1 MDLTGKRV
9 LITAAG
15 QGIGFTTARLF
26 AAAGAEVIASDI
38 NLERL
43 QGSAGIRALTLNVT
57 DPAAIAAAAEA
68 IGPIDV
74 LFNCAGVVHSGSILD
89 CSEDQWA
96 FALDLNVTAM
106 YRMIRAFLPGMLARG
121 KGSIINM
128 SSVASSVKGVPN
140 RFAYSA
146 SKAAVI
152 GLTRSVAADYVTQ
165 GIRCNAICPGTVESP
180 SLRQRIAE
188 QAREQGAASKRCI
201 RRSSPVS
208 RSGASAPPRKSP
220 NWRCIWPLTPVHTP
234 PARCRSST
242 AAGAT
247 EGMGPQAVA
256 LAILSLGSARTPHV
270 LRVRSGSAR
279 CPHPNCLRSRHLGPI
294 PPAYFERGRH
304 ETFTLRATRARA
316 PRHVGYAR
324 PPARFVA
331 AYCRRGGAALLPAS
345 LAKLRALDS
354 ATLPLVEGQPRI
366 GACVGGI
373 GKFICIGLNY
383 ADHAAETGAAIPEE
397 PVVFNKWTSAVIGP
411 YDRVEIPRG
420 SQKTDWEVEL
430 GVVIGLGGRYI
441 SEADAMRHVAG
452 YCVINDVS
460 EREYQIERG
469 GTWDKGKGCDTFGP
483 IGPWLVTA
491 DEIADPHSLNLWL
504 EVDGKRYQDGNTST
518 MIFRIPQI
526 VSYLSR
532 FMSLQPGDVISTGT
546 PPGVGMGQKPQP
558 IYLRAGQTMRLG
570 IEGLGEQRQQ
580 TVQA

>member
-1 MDLTGKRV
+1 MKLLRYGEP
-9 LITAAG
+9 G
-15 QGIGFTTARLF
+15 Q
-26 AAAGAEVIASDI
+26 
-38 NLERL
+38 ER
-43 QGSAGIRALTLNVT
+43 
-57 DPAAIAAAAEA
+57 
-68 IGPIDV
+68 
-74 LFNCAGVVHSGSILD
+74 
-89 CSEDQWA
+89 
-96 FALDLNVTAM
+96 
-106 YRMIRAFLPGMLARG
+106 PGMLDAQGRLRDL
-121 KGSIINM
+121 SQHI
-128 SSVASSVKGVPN
+128 
-140 RFAYSA
+140 
-146 SKAAVI
+146 
-152 GLTRSVAADYVTQ
+152 ADV
-165 GIRCNAICPGTVESP
+165 
-180 SLRQRIAE
+180 
-188 QAREQGAASKRCI
+188 
-201 RRSSPVS
+201 
-208 RSGASAPPRKSP
+208 
-220 NWRCIWPLTPVHTP
+220 
-234 PARCRSST
+234 
-242 AAGAT
+242 
-247 EGMGPQAVA
+247 
-256 LAILSLGSARTPHV
+256 
-270 LRVRSGSAR
+270 
-279 CPHPNCLRSRHLGPI
+279 
-294 PPAYFERGRH
+294 
-304 ETFTLRATRARA
+304 
-316 PRHVGYAR
+316 
-324 PPARFVA
+324 
-331 AYCRRGGAALLPAS
+331 GGAALLPAS

-354 ATLPLVEGQPRI
+354 AALPLVEGQPRL

-397 PVVFNKWTSAVIGP
+397 PVVFNKWTSAVVGP
-411 YDRVEIPRG
+411 YDQVEIPRG

-441 SEADAMRHVAG
+441 SETDAMSHVAG